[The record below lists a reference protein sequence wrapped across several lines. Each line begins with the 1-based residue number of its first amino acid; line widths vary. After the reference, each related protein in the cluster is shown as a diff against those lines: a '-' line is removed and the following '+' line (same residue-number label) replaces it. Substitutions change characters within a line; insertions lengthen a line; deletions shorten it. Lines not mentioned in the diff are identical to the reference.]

1 MSRKNE
7 KTNAAIPDASPVVP
21 ENAYVTWGD
30 ENIIDKR
37 DALQEAS
44 RALDEFTVVQK
55 STANNSRYRLDFS
68 NIDGVTSG
76 RPGLTRSDYDY
87 FRPEESVPQHIKGI
101 LSKSDVIY
109 NRVGLVK
116 NVIDLMGDFACQGI
130 RLVHPNKRIERFYRN
145 WFDKISGEERSERF
159 LNNLYRVGNV
169 VINRQTAKIS
179 VKIEENLYKT
189 IGSPDLIIQKDD
201 QILEKR
207 EIPWKY
213 TFIDPVFV
221 DIVGGSLS
229 SFVTNKTYSIVL
241 PGTLRRIINSPK
253 NDAERQIIAQLPA
266 AILDASKSK
275 KPYLLDPD
283 KTLVFHYKKDD
294 WKTWAYPMIYSIM
307 DDINVIEKLKL
318 ADLAA
323 LDGAIS
329 NVRIFKLGSL
339 EHKIAPTAAAAQKL
353 SNILGNNV
361 GGGTMDLVW
370 GPDIELI
377 ESKTSVHQFL
387 GEGKYIPH
395 LNSVYAGLGIPPTLT
410 GTFGASGT
418 TNNFISLKTL
428 TQRLQYGRK
437 VLMAFWKKEIAMVQ
451 KAMGFRFPAK
461 IEFDRMDLSNE
472 EAEKALLI
480 QLADRNIISD
490 ELLQRVFGFDPDTE
504 KNRLNRED
512 RERQSKRMVKKA
524 GPFFDANFENSAKK
538 MAMQLGL
545 ATPSQIGVELD
556 KKKRGEMNAVEVKSQ
571 FPPIPKIPFGGGATT
586 PPPEPD
592 NKKLPGQPG
601 QGRPKNAKDTQQRKT
616 KKFTPQTGAS
626 LNIWSMDAQDKISE
640 IVNPILL
647 EFYNKKNMRSLSS
660 SEYDEAEVTK
670 AKIFFTL
677 EPFTEITEDIVLAK
691 LNNLNNDE
699 INEAYQQYKSFNKAM
714 NSEIDRPLTAD
725 ETKFTKAYLYQLV
738 YANEA

>member
-1 MSRKNE
+1 MT
-7 KTNAAIPDASPVVP
+7 KTNASIPDAAPIQP
-21 ENAYVTWGD
+21 ENAYITWAED
-30 ENIIDKR
+30 SLDDKR
-37 DALQEAS
+37 SALQEAS
-44 RALDEFTVVQK
+44 KALDEFTVVQK
-55 STANNSRYRLDFS
+55 TTANNSRYRMDFS
-68 NIDGVTSG
+68 NLDGPTSG

-87 FRPEESVPQHIKGI
+87 FRPEESIPTHIKGI
-101 LSKSDVIY
+101 LNKADVVY

-145 WFDKISGEERSERF
+145 WFDKINGEERSERF

-169 VINRQTAKIS
+169 VVNRQTAKIS
-179 VKIEENLYKT
+179 IKVENNLYKSV
-189 IGSPDLIIQKDD
+189 GSPDLIITQDEPKV
-201 QILEKR
+201 EKR

-213 TFIDPVFV
+213 TFIDPVYV
-221 DIVGGSLS
+221 DVVGGPLS
-229 SFVTNKTYSIVL
+229 SFVGNKTYSIVI
-241 PGTLRRIINSPK
+241 PGSLRKIINSPK
-253 NDAERQIIAQLPA
+253 NDAERQIVDQLPA
-266 AILDASKSK
+266 AIIDAAKTK

-339 EHKIAPTAAAAQKL
+339 EHKIAPTAAAANKL
-353 SNILGNNV
+353 SSILQNNV
-361 GGGTMDLVW
+361 GGGTIDLVW
-370 GPDIELI
+370 GPDIEML

-387 GEGKYIPH
+387 GEGKYTPH

-410 GTFGASGT
+410 GTYGAAGT

-437 VLMAFWKKEIAMVQ
+437 VLVSFWKKEIAMVQ

-490 ELLQRVFGFDPDTE
+490 ELIQRVFGFDPEIE
-504 KNRLNRED
+504 KNRLNRESRD
-512 RERQSKRMVKKA
+512 RKSNRMVKKA
-524 GPFFDANFENSAKK
+524 GPFFDANFETAAKK

-545 ATPSQIGVELD
+545 ATPSQIGIELD
-556 KKKRGEMNAVEVKSQ
+556 KKKKGELNAVEVKSQ
-571 FPPIPKIPFGGGATT
+571 FPPIKNSPTLPGNTS
-586 PPPEPD
+586 D
-592 NKKLPGQPG
+592 SLPGQPQ
-601 QGRPKNAKDTQQRKT
+601 QGRPRNSKDSEKRKT
-616 KKFTPQTGAS
+616 KQFSPQTGAS
-626 LNIWSMDAQDKISE
+626 LNIWSIETQDKISQ

-647 EFYNKKNMRSLSS
+647 EFYDKKNMRSLSNV
-660 SEYDEAEVTK
+660 EYEEAEATK
-670 AKIFFTL
+670 SKIFFSID
-677 EPFTEITEDIVLAK
+677 PFVEVTEELVLSK
-691 LNNLNNDE
+691 LNT
-699 INEAYQQYKSFNKAM
+699 INSIDISTKYQQYKTFSKLLLN
-714 NSEIDRPLTAD
+714 EINRPLTAD
-725 ETKFTKAYLYQLV
+725 ETKYTKSYLYQLV
-738 YANEA
+738 YS